1 MKQRLAASQAES
13 NHILEQAQLSHKL
26 VVQGLQRK
34 LHDALEGRTAAE
46 GELTYNFRLRSLQ
59 CMLVKVPTH
68 QFRTSS
74 NGHLS

>member
-26 VVQGLQRK
+26 VVQGLQRQ

-46 GELTYNFRLRSLQ
+46 GELTCNFRL
-59 CMLVKVPTH
+59 
-68 QFRTSS
+68 
-74 NGHLS
+74 